1 MNKGALQATGEYIC
15 FVNGGDF
22 LYENALKNAEKIFS
36 ETKNKLF
43 FSVADIDYIDQDNNV
58 VGSKICRSDNE
69 IIKRRFIEM
78 PTNHLGM
85 FVPLKALKDENF
97 FDLRFKYRADY
108 FFVLNLIEKGYK
120 PINLKKIGGFRLGGI
135 SGGYGTF
142 LENYK
147 IVKTVSG
154 NFIIAA
160 YSCILGTT
168 KLFLQKNLPTIYKL
182 IAKIYYKFNKSL
194 IREYINLNEEIKILH
209 IVDSDTGGGAEKIA
223 SILQKK
229 FKK

>member
-1 MNKGALQATGEYIC
+1 MIKFSIVTITLNDFETIEQTIKSIINQNYPFIEYIVIDGGSTDGTLNILNKYKDNFKFFKSSPDKGIYDAMNKGALQATGEYIC

-120 PINLKKIGGFRLGGI
+120 PINLKK
-135 SGGYGTF
+135 
-142 LENYK
+142 
-147 IVKTVSG
+147 
-154 NFIIAA
+154 
-160 YSCILGTT
+160 
-168 KLFLQKNLPTIYKL
+168 
-182 IAKIYYKFNKSL
+182 
-194 IREYINLNEEIKILH
+194 
-209 IVDSDTGGGAEKIA
+209 
-223 SILQKK
+223 
-229 FKK
+229 